1 MIYLIVGLALFFGT
15 HFYSALRSRQSDR
28 DIKNRLGEGV
38 YMGLYSAISAI
49 GLALIVVGYW
59 SVPEALPIYA
69 GPEWSR
75 SVVQVAMVIACV
87 LIVSAYSPANRI
99 QHQVRHP
106 MVLAITIWAGSHLLN
121 PTDLKAL
128 LLFGSFFIFGIID
141 AASSFRRAQPI
152 QAGATLR
159 NDVIVIAV
167 GLGVYVLIGALL
179 HPLVIGLPVW

>member
-1 MIYLIVGLALFFGT
+1 MIYLIAGLTLFFGT
-15 HFYSALRSRQSDR
+15 HFYSALRSRQSGR
-28 DIKNRLGEGV
+28 DIKNRLGVGV
-38 YMGLYSAISAI
+38 YMGIYSSISAI

-87 LIVSAYSPANRI
+87 LIVSAYWPANRI
-99 QHQVRHP
+99 QHQFRHP

-141 AASSFRRAQPI
+141 AARSFRRAQPV

-159 NDVIVIAV
+159 NDVIVIVV
-167 GLGVYVLIGALL
+167 GLGAYVLIGAFL
-179 HPLVIGLPVW
+179 HPIVIGLPVW